1 MFKRFNTVGELLT
14 YLSTLP
20 EDMAI
25 HTESEVM
32 NFEPG
37 VSVGVEEVVS
47 MGIYVSLPDEDNDD
61 NKIPVLLVDGRG

>member
-20 EDMAI
+20 EDMVI
-25 HTESEVM
+25 HTETEVM

-37 VSVGVEEVVS
+37 VSVVVEDMKS
-47 MGIYVSLPDEDNDD
+47 NGRYVSLPDKDD
-61 NKIPVLLVDGRG
+61 EKIPVLLVDGRV

>member
-20 EDMAI
+20 KDMMI
-25 HTESEVM
+25 YTETEVM

-37 VSVGVEEVVS
+37 IGVFVEKIS
-47 MGIYVSLPDEDNDD
+47 RRIRHPDEFEE
-61 NKIPVLLVDGRG
+61 KVPVLLVDGRD

>member
-20 EDMAI
+20 KDMVI
-25 HTESEVM
+25 HTETEVM

-37 VSVGVEEVVS
+37 VSVVVEDMKSSGEF
-47 MGIYVSLPDEDNDD
+47 VSLPDEFDEGV
-61 NKIPVLLVDGRG
+61 PVLLVDGRS